1 MVGLRRMLG
10 GWFDEDVGL
19 VCLMRMLEWL
29 VWGGCWGS
37 WFEEEDSLGRMLEWL
52 C

>member
-1 MVGLRRMLG
+1 MVGLMRMLG
-10 GWFDEDVGL
+10 GWFEEDAGVVG
-19 VCLMRMLEWL
+19 LMRMLEWL
-29 VWGGCWGS
+29 VWGGCWSG